1 MDRKMITPK
10 YKLIAAA
17 LLSVALI
24 TGAYFKGRS
33 DVNQAWD
40 KEKLI
45 QEAKIKDLEA
55 KSAEVTVQIV
65 TEYVYKD
72 RIIKEK
78 GDQIVKYV
86 DKYITA
92 EQDSACVLGNNIIRL
107 HDAAANN
114 EVPDTAGLTDES
126 PSEVKISEYSG
137 TVAEN
142 YNTCYRVS
150 NQLEHLIEWV
160 QEQRAVK

>member
-1 MDRKMITPK
+1 MMITTK
-10 YKLIAAA
+10 YKIIAAG
-17 LLSVALI
+17 LVLVSLI
-24 TGAYFKGRS
+24 TGAYFKGRY

-45 QEAKIKDLEA
+45 QEAKIKELEA
-55 KSAEVTVQIV
+55 KAAEVTVKVV

-78 GDQIVKYV
+78 GDTIVKYV

-126 PSEVKISEYSG
+126 PSEVKISEYSR

-142 YNTCYRVS
+142 YNTCHGIS
-150 NQLEHLIEWV
+150 NQLEHLIQWV
-160 QEQRAVK
+160 QEQNAVK